1 MANLESISTFIY
13 KFQKSQPQLSFM
25 THNCRPIIHTCWFF
39 NTIKKLL
46 KFLKNIDLFLLFKI
60 SIWSSMTH
68 SFQEPSKFCQNEMV
82 FYSRKILL
90 HRVSYLQV
98 HHLFEVDTSTDI
110 LLKYL
115 TQNIPIW
122 YISFLNRI
130 LFFHISHWW
139 FSAIHFIH
147 IFFEFHTQIVVA
159 FSISW
164 SSYASTGLNVCFVK
178 ILLKAPTDVMWAGF
192 YFLMTLLIFPW
203 WFWNNLEHNS
213 FDYEIWYIITLRDF
227 HIFQCTT
234 PLCIHSLQWKC
245 YTFWYLVPWTY
256 IC

>member
-60 SIWSSMTH
+60 SIWSGMTH

-115 TQNIPIW
+115 TQKFLFGIFLSSTG
-122 YISFLNRI
+122 SFFFFMSVIDDLVPFI
-130 LFFHISHWW
+130 LS
-139 FSAIHFIH
+139 
-147 IFFEFHTQIVVA
+147 IFF
-159 FSISW
+159 
-164 SSYASTGLNVCFVK
+164 SSFIPK
-178 ILLKAPTDVMWAGF
+178 
-192 YFLMTLLIFPW
+192 
-203 WFWNNLEHNS
+203 
-213 FDYEIWYIITLRDF
+213 
-227 HIFQCTT
+227 
-234 PLCIHSLQWKC
+234 
-245 YTFWYLVPWTY
+245 
-256 IC
+256 